1 MPQSVI
7 LFDTVRRR
15 FKDYD
20 RQYEKLES
28 ICNEP
33 DGPLMYAAAVQS
45 DHAGI
50 RQILDTQSYEELVR
64 KVRRCLLKRWE
75 EAAVRTFQR

>member
-7 LFDTVRRR
+7 FLIRSEDV

-64 KVRRCLLKRWE
+64 KVRLLSFETLGKKP
-75 EAAVRTFQR
+75 Q